1 MSGLTEFQDLDV
13 YHRPTKCPECGGIM
27 KFKGCGEYR
36 CEDCRYVE
44 YDDYGKVRNYVE
56 KHAGATAAQVAEATG
71 VKQKTIRTML
81 KESRLEIAEGSNSF
95 MKCEMCGASIRA
107 GRVCSKCEP
116 AYTKAMADK
125 ASTRNAKMM
134 AGLVWNV
141 SAVKKAQNVSNG
153 KNRKKE
159 TQKKDTGYQNGKKVE
174 T

>member
-81 KESRLEIAEGSNSF
+81 KESRLEIAE
-95 MKCEMCGASIRA
+95 
-107 GRVCSKCEP
+107 P
-116 AYTKAMADK
+116 AYNKAMADK

-134 AGLVWNV
+134 AGFGMERQRGEEG
-141 SAVKKAQNVSNG
+141 AKRFEREK
-153 KNRKKE
+153 
-159 TQKKDTGYQNGKKVE
+159 
-174 T
+174 

>member
-81 KESRLEIAEGSNSF
+81 KESRLEIAEGSKSF

-116 AYTKAMADK
+116 AYNKAMADK

-134 AGLVWNV
+134 AGFGMERQRGEEG
-141 SAVKKAQNVSNG
+141 AKRFEREK
-153 KNRKKE
+153 
-159 TQKKDTGYQNGKKVE
+159 
-174 T
+174 